1 MLTNPEHDAGR
12 WFRVFRRIETWFVY
26 AGGALPLL
34 WLIAFYSFIV
44 CVRLSAGVWPDS
56 SAVFDRHSFHFYFH
70 ELLVTSGTFF
80 LPIFFVSWIV
90 ASSGFAL
97 TFPKAVSLRRFFIL
111 LIPWCVIVALVFIDP
126 ASFMDWYFF
135 HS

>member
-1 MLTNPEHDAGR
+1 M
-12 WFRVFRRIETWFVY
+12 
-26 AGGALPLL
+26 
-34 WLIAFYSFIV
+34 
-44 CVRLSAGVWPDS
+44 
-56 SAVFDRHSFHFYFH
+56 FDRHSFHFYFH